1 MREPFEASRLL
12 RNENAYGAQP
22 PRSPSC
28 AGFAHN
34 GVEMPPAAGNVV
46 EVSDDA
52 SATKVWR
59 FVTGHEFTH
68 AETFKKKFGALAP
81 AN

>member
-1 MREPFEASRLL
+1 MHLD
-12 RNENAYGAQP
+12 NIYGAQP
-22 PRSPSC
+22 PS
-28 AGFAHN
+28 
-34 GVEMPPAAGNVV
+34 AAGNVV

-59 FVTGHEFTH
+59 FVTGHEFTR